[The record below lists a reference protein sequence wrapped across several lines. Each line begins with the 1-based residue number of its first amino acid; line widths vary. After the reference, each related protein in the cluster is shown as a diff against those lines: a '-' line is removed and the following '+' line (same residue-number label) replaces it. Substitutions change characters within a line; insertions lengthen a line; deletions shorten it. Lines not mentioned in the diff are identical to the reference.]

1 MSKSVDKKV
10 ALPPLFER
18 LKPQIK
24 VFPCRSQFH
33 LKSGVAGKP
42 DLLPPLMVRKPAWRH

>member
-10 ALPPLFER
+10 SLPPLFER

-24 VFPCRSQFH
+24 VFPCRSQYH
-33 LKSGVAGKP
+33 PKSGGAAKA
-42 DLLPPLMVRKPAWRH
+42 DFLPPLMVRKPAWRH